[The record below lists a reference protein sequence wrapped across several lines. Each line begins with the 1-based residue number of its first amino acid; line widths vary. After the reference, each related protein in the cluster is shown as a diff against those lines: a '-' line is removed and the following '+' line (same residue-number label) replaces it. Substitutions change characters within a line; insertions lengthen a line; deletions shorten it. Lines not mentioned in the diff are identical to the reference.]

1 MSSKGYKINKNT
13 YTFIVYGFIF
23 QHVKDIKL
31 K

>member
-1 MSSKGYKINKNT
+1 MSSKGYKVNKNT
-13 YTFIVYGFIF
+13 YTFNDYGFIF